1 MSFLLRVELPDVP
14 GSLGAVATAL
24 GAAGADIEAIQI
36 VEHRADGVA
45 VDDIL
50 LELPPTVL
58 PDSLITACHA
68 VDGVRVVWISRYHAS
83 ASLSLDLETVESF
96 TAEPKNALVR
106 LVDATPVTF
115 RTDWALLLE
124 LGDAPRVSYS
134 TPAAPELTDAML
146 ADLADRN
153 LDELTSLAEFPS
165 IVVAAVTCATDDG
178 RQFAIL
184 AGRPGGPDFISS
196 EVARLE
202 HMAALAASVQ
212 LTPVGN

>member
-1 MSFLLRVELPDVP
+1 MSFLLRVELQDVP

-58 PDSLITACHA
+58 PDSLITACHE
-68 VDGVRVVWISRYHAS
+68 VEGVHVAWISRYHAS
-83 ASLSLDLETVESF
+83 ASLSMDLETVESF
-96 TAEPKNALVR
+96 TVEPKNALAR

-124 LGDAPRVSYS
+124 LGATPQVAYS
-134 TPAAPELTDAML
+134 TPAAPELSESML
-146 ADLADRN
+146 ADFGDQNLA
-153 LDELTSLAEFPS
+153 ELTSLAAFPS
-165 IVVAAVTCATDDG
+165 IVVAAVTCATDDD
-178 RQFAIL
+178 REFAIL
-184 AGRPGGPDFISS
+184 AGRPGGPKFISS

-202 HMAALAASVQ
+202 YMAALAASVQ
-212 LTPVGN
+212 LTPIRI